1 MWPRSP
7 RRARS
12 RDAAVQPPRH
22 IFVPCGPRLSLRSRH
37 DRAQP
42 IAKRLDA
49 GSGKVGL
56 RIPEEDRDMASDR
69 VLVVDD
75 EPMVRDVLARYLTR
89 DGFEVDIAADG
100 EAALQALQASEPDLV
115 VLDLMRPRLDGFEVF
130 HRMRGAGIESPVI
143 MLTARG
149 EVTDRIVGLEVGAD
163 DYVSKPFSP
172 KEVVAR
178 IKAVLR
184 RGGANGDGEHEED
197 EALRFDGM
205 TIDPRSREVVVSG
218 SAVRLTA
225 KEFDLLHHLAS
236 SPRTV
241 FSRYRLLD
249 ELWDVAFEGDP
260 ATVTVH
266 VRRIREKIEAD
277 PLS

>member
-1 MWPRSP
+1 
-7 RRARS
+7 
-12 RDAAVQPPRH
+12 
-22 IFVPCGPRLSLRSRH
+22 
-37 DRAQP
+37 
-42 IAKRLDA
+42 
-49 GSGKVGL
+49 
-56 RIPEEDRDMASDR
+56 MASDR

-75 EPMVRDVLARYLTR
+75 EPMVRDVLARYLAR

-100 EAALQALQASEPDLV
+100 EAALEAVRSTNPDLV
-115 VLDLMRPRLDGFEVF
+115 VLDLMLPRLDGFEVF

-149 EVTDRIVGLEVGAD
+149 EVTDRVVGLEIGAD

-184 RGGANGDGEHEED
+184 RGGATDGEED
-197 EALRFDGM
+197 EVLRFNGM

-218 SAVRLTA
+218 SSVRLTA

-266 VRRIREKIEAD
+266 VRRIREKIEVD
-277 PLS
+277 PSNPRHLVTVWGVGYRFEP